1 MNSEQQQSDLKL
13 VNEWRSGKECAAGT
27 LIKKYEDFVKMKA
40 RSYFLIGGEREDLA
54 QEGMIG
60 LYRAIQTYDTARDV
74 PFRNYAELC
83 VTRQILTAI
92 KTASRQKHQPLNS
105 SLSLDYELEDS
116 EPLFQQ
122 VSTTDVYN
130 PEWMML
136 YREQYE
142 LFEKQIETKLSSL
155 EREVYFRYIQG
166 SSYDEIATAL
176 KKPVKSIDNALQ
188 RIKKKLNPPIL

>member
-13 VNEWRSGKECAAGT
+13 VNEWRSGKECAVGM
-27 LIKKYEDFVKMKA
+27 LIEKYEDFVKMKA

-60 LYRAIQTYDTARDV
+60 LYRAIQTYDTTREV

-105 SLSLDYELEDS
+105 SLSLDYEMDES
-116 EPLFQQ
+116 EPLLQQ

-130 PEWMML
+130 PEWTII
-136 YREQYE
+136 YREQYK
-142 LFEKQIETKLSSL
+142 LFEKQIKTKLSSF
-155 EREVYFRYIQG
+155 ERDVYFQYIQG
-166 SSYDEIATAL
+166 NSYDEIATTL